1 MIETLSYSGL
11 NKILF
16 SPKLFYAHYILGE
29 REESI
34 DSWAVEGSLFDCF
47 LTDPETFNQRFAVV
61 PGVIP
66 TENTKKLVYRI
77 YKERDEE
84 SVSTDLAVYREDIL
98 NVLKDINLHQALKT
112 DEQRLEKI
120 LTEDAKNYFK
130 FLCESEGKIVIDN
143 EIYDRNKARAEM
155 VRLDSMASHRMCLG
169 EKLPHIEVLQ
179 QPHLEVD
186 TTDKFGFKLRGIADR
201 IIIDHYSK
209 RITIIDVK
217 TTSKTL
223 ADFYPD
229 TYNFYRYDLQ
239 AAMYVYLVSFNPK
252 YRGYAISFEFFVVDK
267 YDQFAF
273 FPLSLDAMARN
284 EQALLESLEIAKY
297 HIENV
302 DYTLPYQFR
311 NGIFVI
317 T

>member
-34 DSWAVEGSLFDCF
+34 DSWAVEGSLFDCL
-47 LTDPETFNQRFAVV
+47 LTDPDTFHQRFAVV

-66 TENTKKLVYRI
+66 TENTKRLVYRVF
-77 YKERDEE
+77 KERDEE
-84 SVSTDLAVYREDIL
+84 SISTDLGVYQDDIL
-98 NVLKDINLHQALKT
+98 NVLKDMNLHQALKT
-112 DEQRLEKI
+112 DEQRLDKI

-130 FLCESEGKIVIDN
+130 FLCEAESKIVIDN
-143 EIYDRNKARAEM
+143 ETLDRNKSRADM
-155 VRLDSMASHRMCLG
+155 VRLDALANQRMYLSDAP
-169 EKLPHIEVLQ
+169 EHIEVLQ

-201 IIIDHYSK
+201 IIIDHQAK
-209 RITIIDVK
+209 KITIIDVK

-252 YRGYAISFEFFVVDK
+252 YRGYGISFEFFVVDK

-284 EQALLESLEIAKY
+284 ERALLESLEIAKY